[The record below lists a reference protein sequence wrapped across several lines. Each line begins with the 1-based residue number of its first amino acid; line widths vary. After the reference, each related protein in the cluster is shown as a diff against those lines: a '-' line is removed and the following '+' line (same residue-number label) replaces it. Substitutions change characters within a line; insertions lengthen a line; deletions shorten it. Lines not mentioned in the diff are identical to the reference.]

1 MYLILFRGITDALT
15 EAEKLNIGRM
25 CDILKQAQIESE
37 ECYISDSQKY
47 PKKAEKTLDK
57 RTFSAIISKVAKDSR
72 WRKP

>member
-37 ECYISDSQKY
+37 ECYISDAQK
-47 PKKAEKTLDK
+47 
-57 RTFSAIISKVAKDSR
+57 ISKKSR
-72 WRKP
+72 KNP